1 MGPRRLPTNTSIFV
15 CPKDSF
21 KVFSADD
28 SIVLTFDIWLTLIGA
43 GFILIA
49 CFLLITTPKENT
61 TINIYSAVS
70 FLAIGAGLIT
80 PTLRALISKK
90 LDVNNQGS
98 ILSNLQGLQSLGGVL
113 GIAMAGRVY
122 DSFGPKSPFIAGSII
137 LIFMIYLIA
146 ESKNNNSIY
155 GQKPKVFL
163 WRTRL
168 IIL

>member
-1 MGPRRLPTNTSIFV
+1 MR
-15 CPKDSF
+15 
-21 KVFSADD
+21 
-28 SIVLTFDIWLTLIGA
+28 LTLIGA

-146 ESKNNNSIY
+146 EGKNNNLTFD
-155 GQKPKVFL
+155 QKTNL
-163 WRTRL
+163 S
-168 IIL
+168 